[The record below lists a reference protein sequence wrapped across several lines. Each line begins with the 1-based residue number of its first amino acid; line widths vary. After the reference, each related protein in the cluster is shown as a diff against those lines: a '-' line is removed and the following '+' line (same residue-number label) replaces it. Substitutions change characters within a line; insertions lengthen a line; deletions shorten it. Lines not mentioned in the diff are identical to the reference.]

1 MLARSPVVRRIRG
14 LAAEGGQAIVLVVV
28 SLVVLLGMAAL
39 VIDIGY
45 AYYAHRSLQASADA
59 AALAGAQELPDASR
73 AQLIAQQYTA
83 GDGQKNDR
91 PDIDGVSTTITTK
104 CITSI
109 PGCDPVNAIV
119 VVETAPTKTF
129 FAGVLGINAFNV
141 KATSTACSP
150 CGVRPLDIMM
160 VLDRTGSMCLKSDGS
175 NDPACTDL
183 ENAREGM
190 KTFLGFLDPTTQ
202 WVGLAVLPPIPS
214 GGNSCT
220 APVHHSNS
228 GANTAYRTNSR
239 YLVVGLS
246 DDYSDKGNLV
256 SSPLVDA
263 INCVKGNGYTAY
275 ATALEKAQ
283 LELET
288 NGRPDV
294 TDIIVFLSDGAANI
308 GPSDLPL
315 TSDYR
320 RRPCRQGVNSA
331 ATIKATGT
339 LIYAIGYD
347 LNALGGGA
355 NVCQTTAAS
364 GAPGNPESPAITAYS
379 ALQQI
384 ASSGKS
390 TEPCYPT
397 CGFYDKPSPG
407 QLKGIFTEIAVD
419 LQKGSAALIDDDR
432 T

>member
-1 MLARSPVVRRIRG
+1 MLAKSPVVRRPRG
-14 LAAEGGQAIVLVVV
+14 LAAEGGQAIVLVVI

-39 VIDIGY
+39 VIDLGY
-45 AYYAHRSLQASADA
+45 AYYTHRSLQASADA
-59 AALAGAQELPDASR
+59 AALAGAQELPDASAAVAVAR
-73 AQLIAQQYTA
+73 QYTA
-83 GDGQKNDR
+83 ESGSKNSR
-91 PDIDGVSTTITTK
+91 PDIDGVTTTISTK

-109 PGCDPVNAIV
+109 PGCDPVNAVV
-119 VVETAPTKTF
+119 VVERAPTKTF
-129 FAGVLGINAFNV
+129 FAGVLGIDAFNV
-141 KATSTACSP
+141 RATSTACSP

-183 ENAREGM
+183 ENARQGL

-202 WVGLAVLPPIPS
+202 WVGYAVLPPIPS
-214 GGNSCT
+214 GGDACT

-228 GANTAYRTNSR
+228 AANTAYRTNSK

-246 DDYSDKGNLV
+246 DDYSDKGKLV

-263 INCVKGNGYTAY
+263 INCTKGNGYTAY

-283 LELET
+283 KELEDH
-288 NGRPDV
+288 GRPDV
-294 TDIIVFLSDGAANI
+294 RDIIVFLSDGAANI

-331 ATIKATGT
+331 AAIKAKGT
-339 LIYAIGYD
+339 LIYSIGYD

-355 NVCQTTAAS
+355 NVCQTTASS
-364 GAPGNPESPAITAYS
+364 GAPGNAESPAITAYS

-384 ASSGKS
+384 ASPGTASA
-390 TEPCYPT
+390 PCYPT

-407 QLKGIFTEIAVD
+407 QLKTIFTEIAAD
-419 LQKGSAALIDDDR
+419 LQKGSAALIDNDR
-432 T
+432 S